1 MRYLL
6 DTNVLSELNRP
17 LPDPRV
23 TSWVLRQSLGDLAV
37 STISVGEIE
46 KGIQLLPIGRK
57 RATLARWMEEWVLE
71 KFGDRAIPVDIAV
84 SRTWG
89 RVLAE
94 SERSGRVL
102 PIPDTLLLATA
113 EFYGLVLVTRNER
126 HFRERGVDILNP
138 WKR

>member
-6 DTNVLSELNRP
+6 DTNVLSEFYRP
-17 LPDPRV
+17 QPDRRV
-23 TSWVLRQSLGDLAV
+23 TGWFLRQSPGDLVV

-46 KGIQLLPIGRK
+46 KGVHLQAVGRK
-57 RATLARWMEEWVLE
+57 RATLAQWLEEWVLE
-71 KFGDRAIPVDIAV
+71 QFGDRAIPVDIAV

-94 SERSGRVL
+94 SERSGRAL
-102 PIPDTLLLATA
+102 PESDALLLATA
-113 EFYGLVLVTRNER
+113 AIHQLVLVTRNER